1 MIHSGDDVWVRGGMR
16 GGERRGR
23 LVCVCVTVAPRAA
36 VYYRIW
42 IQLYVKTTQVFL
54 FVTWSYSMLY
64 TTIHQHGR
72 GSQLGGHNRNL
83 FRPEQLSDLRLA
95 RHGVL
100 VEIVDVRAV
109 HDTRGIESGKDGFRR
124 RGEARDI
131 LIGLVRTRPL
141 NPCTMEPSGRR
152 AWSKRHRTHHRR
164 RGGAF
169 R

>member
-1 MIHSGDDVWVRGGMR
+1 MSWGDEGRGG
-16 GGERRGR
+16 GGGGTCG
-23 LVCVCVTVAPRAA
+23 VCVCDGGRIISHMDTA
-36 VYYRIW
+36 VC
-42 IQLYVKTTQVFL
+42 KNNSSVF
-54 FVTWSYSMLY
+54 VCYMVYSMLY
-64 TTIHQHGR
+64 TTKNQHGR